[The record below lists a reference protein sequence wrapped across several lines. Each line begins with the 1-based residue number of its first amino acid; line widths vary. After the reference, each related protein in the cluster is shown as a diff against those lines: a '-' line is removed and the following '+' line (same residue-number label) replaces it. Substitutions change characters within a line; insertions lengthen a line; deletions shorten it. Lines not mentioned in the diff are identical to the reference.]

1 MIYVDKSS
9 NNNLPVFH
17 HHLFSNRFPL
27 PGFIVRPVLL
37 FLGLFILLFIS
48 APVSAQQS
56 MQYIKGKVLDQ
67 ITGQPVPGVTIK
79 FQTSCCCMQNGS
91 SACQCISDSLGQ
103 FKMGYNCNGLCSN
116 LQEAG
121 PAGKQMDTL
130 VITAVNYQTFTL
142 IRDHDQVNQPFTAYL
157 KPFMGDLSEVLVTAA
172 RFRQARTDIAASVG
186 VVDSLQL
193 ALTKATQIDQLINQ
207 VPGVFMAD
215 LGSEQHE
222 MSIRQPITTKS
233 LFLYLEDGLPIRT
246 SGLYNHNA
254 LLEMNLAATGRIELL
269 KGPASAQYGPEAV
282 GGAVNIISITPP
294 SELSGKITA
303 EADNNGYKKTSLSI
317 GNTFGKFAAVLSGYY
332 ANRKNGPIDY
342 SDYHKSAVTLNT
354 VYQISPTVSWQN
366 KATYVDYYADM
377 SGSLDSTAFAQK
389 DFTSHYQFT
398 YRSVKALRASSIL
411 TKDWQNQSATKL
423 SLMYRNNQTGQNPA
437 YRIKDNKADPLMAT
451 GEINMNAFTSYVG
464 LLQHHQHF
472 NWQNSTLIMGLSA
485 DLSPSRYDANFI
497 QVHKNAAG
505 DYTGYNDPDSVMT
518 DYNTHINNYAAFLQW
533 QMDLFKGLRL
543 TLAGRYDRFD
553 YDFKNHLPVTAISGA
568 PSTNVHFDHWTPKA
582 GLNYNLKHIG
592 FYASYGQGY
601 VPPQVT
607 ELFNNVKV
615 PFLKPQVFRN
625 YEVGGW
631 VHLLKSTLGIDWSLY
646 RMKGTGEIITVR
658 NSDGSSENKNA
669 GKTTHTGI
677 ELGLNYHPDH
687 QWQIRIGGTVARHK
701 YQQETQSGVRLDG
714 NQMQAAPG
722 WIGNGTATYRPD
734 FIKGLYAS
742 LEYQKVGSYYMDDA
756 NTTRYKGFG
765 VMNFRTGYQYNKVEI
780 WANALNLLNTYYADV
795 ATKSAY
801 GYSYNLGN
809 PFTLV
814 VGLAFHF

>member
-1 MIYVDKSS
+1 MIYLDKYELYNKTISCKKLYHTKTGWHRLLTS
-9 NNNLPVFH
+9 
-17 HHLFSNRFPL
+17 LFTLSIL
-27 PGFIVRPVLL
+27 LL
-37 FLGLFILLFIS
+37 FLTPI
-48 APVSAQQS
+48 VAQQTI
-56 MQYIKGKVLDQ
+56 QQIKGKVLDQ
-67 ITGQPVPGVTIK
+67 QTGQPIAGVTIR
-79 FQTSCCCMQNGS
+79 FQTSCCLADHG
-91 SACQCISDSLGQ
+91 ATCQCISDAKGQ
-103 FKMGYNCNGLCSN
+103 FNMQYNCSGLCN
-116 LQEAG
+116 NMTAAEVNTAE
-121 PAGKQMDTL
+121 KQMDTL
-130 VITAVNYQTFTL
+130 LITAVNYQPSTL
-142 IRDHDQVNQPFTAYL
+142 IRNHDQVNQPFTAYL
-157 KPFMGDLSEVLVTAA
+157 QPLTNDLSEVLVTAS
-172 RFRQARTDIAASVG
+172 RFKQTRADIAASIG

-193 ALTKATQIDQLINQ
+193 ALTKATQIDQLVNQ

-254 LLEMNLAATGRIELL
+254 LLEMNLAATGRIEVL

-282 GGAVNIISITPP
+282 GGAVNIISLAPP
-294 SELSGKITA
+294 QNLTGKITA

-332 ANRKNGPIDY
+332 ANRNNGPIDY
-342 SDYHKSAVTLNT
+342 SNYHKTAFTLNT
-354 VYQISPTVSWQN
+354 LYQISPSLSWQN

-377 SGSLDSTAFAQK
+377 SGSLDSLAFAHK

-398 YRSVKALRASSIL
+398 YRKVKAFRGSSIL
-411 TKDWQNQSATKL
+411 TKTWNPQSETKL

-437 YRIKDNKADPLMAT
+437 YRIKDNKTDPLKAT

-472 NWQNSTLIMGLSA
+472 NWQNSSLIMGLSA
-485 DLSPSRYDANFI
+485 DISPSNYDARFI
-497 QVHKNAAG
+497 QVDKNTAG
-505 DYTGYNDPDSVMT
+505 DYTSYNDPDSVMT

-533 QMDLFKGLRL
+533 QMDLRPGLRL

-553 YDFKNHLPVTAISGA
+553 YDFKNHLPVTAVSGA
-568 PSTNVHFDHWTPKA
+568 PSTNVNFNHWTPKV
-582 GLNYNLKHIG
+582 GLNYNLKYAG

-631 VHLLKSTLGIDWSLY
+631 LHLLKSTLGIDWSLY
-646 RMKGTGEIITVR
+646 RMNGTGEIISVR
-658 NSDGSSENKNA
+658 NTDGSSENKNA
-669 GKTTHTGI
+669 GKTTHTGL

-687 QWQIRIGGTVARHK
+687 QWQIRLGGTIARHK
-701 YQQETQSGVRLDG
+701 FQKETQSGVTLDG
-714 NQMQAAPG
+714 NQMQAAPSF
-722 WIGNGTATYRPD
+722 IGNGMLTYQPD
-734 FIKGLYAS
+734 FLKGFHAS
-742 LEYQKVGSYYMDDA
+742 LEYQQVGSYYMDDA
-756 NTTRYKGFG
+756 NTTKYKGFE
-765 VMNFRTGYQYNKVEI
+765 VLNFRAGYQYHKVEI
-780 WANALNLLNTYYADV
+780 WANALNLLNSYYADV